1 MSFVTLGRF
10 AQGYLLGEATDG
22 GLYES
27 RIIPVPTDA
36 RGSSHHQHMEMAR
49 GIAYGAILLV
59 LLLVMVA
66 NPSRDRSDIAKNP
79 ADHGFSSAAVAGEN
93 RSR

>member
-1 MSFVTLGRF
+1 M
-10 AQGYLLGEATDG
+10 EAFMN
-22 GLYES
+22 
-27 RIIPVPTDA
+27 
-36 RGSSHHQHMEMAR
+36 RGSYPYRLTPEDRLIISKWKWR
-49 GIAYGAILLV
+49 LGIAYGAILFV

-93 RSR
+93 RPR